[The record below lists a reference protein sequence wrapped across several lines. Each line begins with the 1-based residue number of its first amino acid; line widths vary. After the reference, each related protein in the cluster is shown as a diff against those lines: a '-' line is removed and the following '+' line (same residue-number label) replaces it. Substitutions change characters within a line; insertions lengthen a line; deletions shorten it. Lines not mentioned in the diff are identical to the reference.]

1 METILKLR
9 NVSKVIGKKRIIHGI
24 SMNVK
29 PGEIYGF
36 LGPNGAGKTTTIRML
51 VGLIKPTSGTV
62 EVCGHDIQ
70 KEREKALEHVGC
82 IVENPELYSYMSGW
96 KNLVHFGLLS
106 KIPNL
111 EYRIQ
116 EVTELVK
123 LTDRI
128 HDKVKTY
135 SLGMRQRLGVAQAIL
150 SNPKLL
156 ILDEPTNGLDPAG
169 MREFRN
175 LIRQLADQGMAV
187 FVSSHILAEIEQVA
201 DRIAIIQN
209 GIIVAEQSMDKLL
222 EQQEET
228 IELVCEPVQEV
239 VAFLRKQKLWFQN
252 SEIGAFLVKVP
263 MGKIPDL
270 IRELVMRGIQ
280 ITEVIRKKQSLEE
293 EFLKLTGEKSMTM
306 KGKKEYA

>member
-1 METILKLR
+1 METILKLQ

-29 PGEIYGF
+29 PGEVYGF

-82 IVENPELYSYMSGW
+82 IVENPELYSNLSGW
-96 KNLVHFGLLS
+96 KNLIHFGMLS
-106 KIPNL
+106 KVPDL
-111 EYRIQ
+111 EKRIQ
-116 EVTELVK
+116 EVVGLVK
-123 LTDRI
+123 LSDRI

-150 SNPKLL
+150 AKPRLL

-187 FVSSHILAEIEQVA
+187 FVSSHILAEIEQIA

-209 GIIVAEQSMDKLL
+209 GIIVAEKTMDKLL

-228 IELVCEPVQEV
+228 IELVCEPVKEV
-239 VAFLRKQKLWFQN
+239 EIFLRKQKIWFQHLVSN
-252 SEIGAFLVKVP
+252 HFLVKVP
-263 MGKIPDL
+263 KGKIPDL

-293 EFLKLTGEKSMTM
+293 EFLKLTGEQSLTS
-306 KGKKEYA
+306 KGEKEYA